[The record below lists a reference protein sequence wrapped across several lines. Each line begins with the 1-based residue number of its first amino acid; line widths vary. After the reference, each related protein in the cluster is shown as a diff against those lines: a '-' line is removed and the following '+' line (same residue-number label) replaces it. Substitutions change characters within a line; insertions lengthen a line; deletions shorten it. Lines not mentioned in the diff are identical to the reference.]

1 MPETLS
7 PYDLRILRQEA
18 DRAAWRLMRRLRL
31 LHDDL
36 ADLRQ
41 ELLVDLF
48 ARLPAF
54 DRSRGTLGAFA
65 GLVMTHQATRIAGRI
80 RRDRELFGIRPVS
93 LDDSHAG
100 SDAAT
105 RGDAIAEDHSLSAW
119 FGQPVDTFAEVERR
133 LDVER
138 GLGSLDRRDGA
149 LCAALSQATVTELA
163 AAGHGA
169 RSSLYDR
176 IREIRLAL
184 VAAGAG
190 FVPDSSA
197 GA

>member
-7 PYDLRILRQEA
+7 LSDFRIIRQEA

-31 LHDDL
+31 FHEDL

-54 DRSRGTLGAFA
+54 DRRRGTLGTFA
-65 GLVMTHQATRIAGRI
+65 GLVMAHQATRISGRI
-80 RRDRELFGIRPVS
+80 RRERELLGIRPAS
-93 LDDSHAG
+93 LDDPHAG
-100 SDAAT
+100 PDAAT
-105 RGDAIAEDHSLSAW
+105 RGDTIAEEQGLLAW

-133 LDVER
+133 IDVER
-138 GLGSLDRRDGA
+138 GLGFLQRRDGA
-149 LCAALSQATVTELA
+149 LCAALSHATVTELA

-169 RSSLYDR
+169 RSTLYDR

-184 VAAGAG
+184 TAAGAG
-190 FVPDSSA
+190 LVPDTSV

>member
-7 PYDLRILRQEA
+7 VSDLQILRKEA
-18 DRAAWRLMRRLRL
+18 DRAAWRLMRQLRL
-31 LHDDL
+31 FHDEL

-54 DRSRGTLGAFA
+54 DCSRGTLGAFA
-65 GLVMTHQATRIAGRI
+65 GLVMAHQATRIAGRI
-80 RRDRELFGIRPVS
+80 RRERKLFGIRPVS
-93 LDDSHAG
+93 LDDPHAG
-100 SDAAT
+100 PDGAT
-105 RGDAIAEDHSLSAW
+105 RGDTIPEDQGLSAW
-119 FGQPVDTFAEVERR
+119 FGQPVDLFAEVERR

-149 LCAALSQATVTELA
+149 LCAALSHATVTELA

-184 VAAGAG
+184 VAAGTEL
-190 FVPDSSA
+190 VPDTSA
-197 GA
+197 RG